1 MTARSLDQRR
11 AEHALGRIRK
21 RQAHPKKSNY
31 LAYAKALPAS
41 ILQNGFGQAM
51 ATLRAAAKS
60 GDGNDPHLL
69 LYEDVRDWLCGDD
82 EDAPYRN
89 ELDLLEAIVCSD
101 QRTYL
106 LAHAE
111 AQSYL
116 GWLKKFAA
124 AWLRPSLKPSSE
136 EDDNG

>member
-1 MTARSLDQRR
+1 MTTRSLDQRR
-11 AEHALGRIRK
+11 AAHALSRVRK
-21 RQAHPKKSNY
+21 RQAHPKQSDY
-31 LAYAKALPAS
+31 LAYVKALPAS

-51 ATLRAAAKS
+51 ATLRAAAKP
-60 GDGNDPHLL
+60 GDGGDPHLL
-69 LYEDVRDWLCGDD
+69 LYQDVQDWLCGDD

-89 ELDLLEAIVCSD
+89 TQELLEAIVGND

-106 LAHAE
+106 RAHAE

-124 AWLRPSLKPSSE
+124 AWLTSPLGK
-136 EDDNG
+136 GGQ

>member
-11 AEHALGRIRK
+11 AAHALGRIRK
-21 RQAHPKKSNY
+21 RQAHPKQSDY
-31 LAYAKALPAS
+31 LAYVKALPAS

-60 GDGNDPHLL
+60 EDRSDPHLL
-69 LYEDVRDWLCGDD
+69 LYQDVQDWLCGGD

-89 ELDLLEAIVCSD
+89 ARDLFEAIVGND

-106 LAHAE
+106 RAHAE

-116 GWLKKFAA
+116 DWLKKFAA
-124 AWLRPSLKPSSE
+124 AWLKPSPKQSSE
-136 EDDNG
+136 EGGQ